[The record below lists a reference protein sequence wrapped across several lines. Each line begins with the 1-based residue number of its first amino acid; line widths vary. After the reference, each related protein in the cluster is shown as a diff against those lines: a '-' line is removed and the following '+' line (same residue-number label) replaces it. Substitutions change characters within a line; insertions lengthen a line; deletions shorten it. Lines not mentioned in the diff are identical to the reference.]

1 MVINMCEKRR
11 DPMMELFMEIA
22 GRIESAIEQIRQ
34 ENEIPSIDIQMLI
47 SDKESLLEIFEGRIG
62 EPKEIQY
69 EKIWANNLL
78 NKIDSIIEITNKN

>member
-1 MVINMCEKRR
+1 MCEKRR
-11 DPMMELFMEIA
+11 DPMMELFMEID

-69 EKIWANNLL
+69 EKIWANNLI
-78 NKIDSIIEITNKN
+78 NKIDYIIEINNKN

>member
-1 MVINMCEKRR
+1 MCEKRR

-34 ENEIPSIDIQMLI
+34 EDEIPRIDIQMLI

-62 EPKEIQY
+62 DPKEIQY

-78 NKIDSIIEITNKN
+78 NKIDYIIKINNKN